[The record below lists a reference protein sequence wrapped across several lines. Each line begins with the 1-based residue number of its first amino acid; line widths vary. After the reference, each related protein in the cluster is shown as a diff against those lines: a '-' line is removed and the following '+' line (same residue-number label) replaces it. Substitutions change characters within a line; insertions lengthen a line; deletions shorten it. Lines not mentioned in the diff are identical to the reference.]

1 MHLPHSGVCQWL
13 VQSGASRSPSFSHAI
28 SISRLPST
36 RFFSQQPTFAH
47 SILSSRYG
55 PRATYH
61 APCIRLLGIRSFSV
75 QSQLRDR
82 HPSHS
87 GDTNTLSGN
96 TIESL
101 LSKTHQGSKTNETSV
116 GHADTQSL
124 PGPLD
129 GIRVLDLT
137 RVLGAEVI
145 KIENPRGGD
154 DTRAWGP
161 PFAQN
166 KDPNDASPRES
177 AYFLGVNRN
186 KKSITVNLRSDQG
199 RQLVHDL

>member
-1 MHLPHSGVCQWL
+1 MHPPHSGAYRWL
-13 VQSGASRSPSFSHAI
+13 VQSGASRSPSLSHAI

-36 RFFSQQPTFAH
+36 RLFSQQPASTQ
-47 SILSSRYG
+47 SILSSQYY
-55 PRATYH
+55 PRATHH
-61 APCIRLLGIRSFSV
+61 APCTRLLGIRTFSV

-116 GHADTQSL
+116 EHVDTQPL

-137 RVLGAEVI
+137 RVLGIEIFARSGGSRLFLPHLCKKNNF
-145 KIENPRGGD
+145 KIFFVD
-154 DTRAWGP
+154 
-161 PFAQN
+161 
-166 KDPNDASPRES
+166 S
-177 AYFLGVNRN
+177 ADHLFYP
-186 KKSITVNLRSDQG
+186 
-199 RQLVHDL
+199 